1 MSRYIATVT
10 LIGICFCSTAA
21 ARTRSFGFGFTAL
34 GETGLSIKQQI
45 RRSSA
50 IASGISWSF
59 QDRASFGFHVD
70 YLLDTLILSP
80 RAPSRFSLYYGFGGK
95 FKSNPPQHDK
105 TNDYEIGIRLPLG
118 ISYIFTTPPIDV
130 FFEVGP
136 VFDFLPNIGLGL
148 SSGIGVRYLF

>member
-10 LIGICFCSTAA
+10 LISLCFCGTVS
-21 ARTRSFGFGFTAL
+21 ARTRSFGVGVTAL
-34 GETGLSIKQQI
+34 GETGLSLKQQI

-59 QDRASFGFHVD
+59 QDRAAFGFHVD

-80 RAPSRFSLYYGFGGK
+80 SASSRFSLYYGFGGK
-95 FKSNPPQHDK
+95 FKSEPPQHGK
-105 TNDYEIGIRLPLG
+105 TDDYEIGIRVPSG
-118 ISYIFTTPPIDV
+118 MSYIFTTPPIDV